1 MLSLGRPM
9 DMSGNSEGRESKG
22 SSHGSPLM
30 KLSAYVLALRPWS
43 FSASLMPV
51 LLGSTLASKATGD
64 ISLVALFTTALTALS
79 VHAAGNVVNTYF
91 DYIKGIDS
99 KKSDDRT
106 LVDQLLSKD
115 EIVTLGVILYSA
127 GCVGFVILTMVTPA
141 RLEHLA
147 LAYFGG
153 LSSSFLYTGGVGFKY
168 IALGDVLILIQFG
181 PMTVLFSYM
190 VQVGHVHWATIL
202 YAVPLALN
210 TEAILHS
217 NNTRD
222 MESDKRAGIVTLS
235 ILIGSTASEVLYA
248 VFLFAPYTMFVV
260 WGIKYSVMLFLPLIT
275 IPEAFRLERLFR
287 TVSKATIPQRTAK
300 LNAYLGFLYVLACAL
315 SDPAKLPYILG

>member
-1 MLSLGRPM
+1 MT
-9 DMSGNSEGRESKG
+9 DMNDQTVTNKKERR
-22 SSHGSPLM
+22 GSPLM
-30 KLSAYVLALRPWS
+30 KLSAYVSALRPWS

-51 LLGSTLASKATGD
+51 LLGCTLAHKATGEFSVVGL
-64 ISLVALFTTALTALS
+64 ITTALTALS

-91 DYIKGIDS
+91 DYVKGIDS

-115 EIVTLGVILYSA
+115 EIVTLGVILYSV
-127 GCVGFVILTMVTPA
+127 GCGGFVILTMVTNA

-147 LAYFGG
+147 LVYFGG

-168 IALGDVLILIQFG
+168 IALGDVLILILFG

-190 VQVGHVHWATIL
+190 VQTGHVQWGTIL

-222 MESDKRAGIVTLS
+222 LESDQRAGIVTLA

-248 VFLFAPYTMFVV
+248 IFLFTPYTIFAV
-260 WGIKYSVMLFLPLIT
+260 WGMKYSPLLFLPLIT
-275 IPEAFRLERLFR
+275 IPEAFRLERHFR
-287 TVSKATIPQRTAK
+287 TVSKGPIPKWTAK
-300 LNAYLGFLYVLACAL
+300 LNVYLGFLYVLGCAL
-315 SDPAKLPYILG
+315 SDSAKLPYVL